1 MHQKVAGWALLALI
15 SSSAILHT
23 MAYPQHA
30 MQPLISQVGRLY
42 LHILLKSIHIYLM
55 KANLPQ

>member
-23 MAYPQHA
+23 LAYPQHA
-30 MQPLISQVGRLY
+30 MQPLISQVHLFAHRY
-42 LHILLKSIHIYLM
+42 LHTALIKTQCS
-55 KANLPQ
+55 